1 MQKKVFAMLRDHVN
15 LHIIVLIWG
24 FTGILGAK
32 IHLPAIDLVIY
43 RTCIACAGFA
53 LVLRLTGVSMR
64 ENQAT
69 IFKLIG
75 VGLLVGLH
83 WVLFFAAVKTGGASI
98 GMIGLSTATLWS
110 ALISPFFLRKRIS
123 LIEIT
128 LGMVVILGLAY
139 IFRAEKAHVKGL
151 ILSILAGLAAS
162 VFSHLNGQ
170 FTKRIH
176 HHVISFYEMIGAGL
190 TCLLALIVAGPVLAQ
205 RDWHLQNPSNSD
217 MAYLL
222 LLGLACTVYP
232 YAASVELLKRLSV
245 FTANLTVNLEPVYG
259 MILAAIFLGEH
270 HVLTHDFYIGG
281 AVTVT
286 AVIAYPLIN
295 FFRGN
300 PQKLEDKAID
310 LEPINLETIN
320 LGGIGPKECQSK

>member
-1 MQKKVFAMLRDHVN
+1 
-15 LHIIVLIWG
+15 
-24 FTGILGAK
+24 
-32 IHLPAIDLVIY
+32 
-43 RTCIACAGFA
+43 
-53 LVLRLTGVSMR
+53 MR
-64 ENQAT
+64 ESQAT

-98 GMIGLSTATLWS
+98 GMIGLSTVTIWS
-110 ALISPFFLRKRIS
+110 ALIAPLFFRTRFS

-128 LGMVVILGLAY
+128 LGIVVIMGLAY
-139 IFRAEKAHVKGL
+139 IFKAEQTHVKGL

-170 FTKRIH
+170 FTKHIH

-190 TCLLALIVAGPVLAQ
+190 TCLLSLFVAGPVLSL
-205 RDWHLQNPSNSD
+205 RDWHLQSPSTND
-217 MAYLL
+217 
-222 LLGLACTVYP
+222 LGNLIVLALACTVYP
-232 YAASVELLKRLSV
+232 YAASVELLKRVSV

-270 HVLTHDFYIGG
+270 HLLTRDFYLGA

-286 AVIAYPLIN
+286 AVVMYPLIN
-295 FFRGN
+295 FFRNNHRKFAG
-300 PQKLEDKAID
+300 KSID
-310 LEPINLETIN
+310 LEPTSLR
-320 LGGIGPKECQSK
+320 GIVPPECESK